1 MCMYE
6 RRLQILLDDD
16 RYRRVSSAAQARGSS
31 VASVIRDA
39 IDLALPAGLERKAA
53 SAAALLAAPP
63 APVPDLPELR
73 AELDEIRSGGH

>member
-16 RYRRVSSAAQARGSS
+16 RYRRVSSAAQARRSS

-39 IDLALPAGLERKAA
+39 IDLALPADLERKAA
-53 SAAALLAAPP
+53 SAAALLSAAPTTMP
-63 APVPDLPELR
+63 ALPELK
-73 AELDEIRSGGH
+73 AELEKIRSGGR